1 MSRTSPPCCLA
12 DRRSHPPVQVLEGQ
26 GWRLVVDPCRAPWPV
41 LIGAEA
47 WAAELSAGEA
57 RLLASGVQELAVQLE
72 ALADQ
77 LMAEEAITLELER
90 PCGAGS
96 LWLEIEG
103 HPSAWALRV
112 VLAPGPERRGFE
124 GRWCPQ
130 GSAAIAAALEQA
142 LQGLDV
148 QASE

>member
-12 DRRSHPPVQVLEGQ
+12 DRRRHPAVQVFEGQ

-41 LIGAEA
+41 LVGAED

-57 RLLASGVQELAVQLE
+57 CLLASGVQELAAQLD

-103 HPSAWALRV
+103 HPTAWTLRV
-112 VLAPGPERRGFE
+112 VLASGPERRGFE
-124 GRWCPQ
+124 GRWCSQ
-130 GSAAIAAALEQA
+130 GSAAIAAALEQG
-142 LQGLDV
+142 LQGLDL
-148 QASE
+148 QASQ

>member
-1 MSRTSPPCCLA
+1 ME
-12 DRRSHPPVQVLEGQ
+12 VLEGQ

-41 LIGAEA
+41 LIGAEG

-57 RLLASGVQELAVQLE
+57 RLLASGVQELAAQLE

-77 LMAEEAITLELER
+77 LMAEESITLELER

-103 HPSAWALRV
+103 HRRAWALRL
-112 VLAPGPERRGFE
+112 VLAPGPERRGIE

-142 LQGLDV
+142 LQGLEL
-148 QASE
+148 QAPELSASQQGPVSSCRAL